1 MKLSLGFSPCP
12 NDTFIFDAMIHQKID
27 TEGLSFEVVF
37 DDVETLNQKAFKTEL
52 DITKLS
58 YHAYAYLTEKYVLLH
73 AGSALGFGVGPL
85 LICNNEDYISAD
97 ALQNLQPH
105 TSVLIPQSSNLI
117 PHTSD
122 PIPHPI
128 AIGSSNLRPQSSDP
142 VPQTSD
148 LRPPTSNLRIGI
160 PGKYTTA
167 NFLLSMAFPEAK
179 NKIEM
184 KFFEIESA
192 LLNDQIDMG
201 VIIHENRFTY
211 QEKGLK
217 KIIDLGEFW
226 EDLTQ
231 GPIPLG
237 GIMIKREL
245 PEEIKQKVNRI
256 IRRSVQYAFDHPES
270 GMDFICSLS
279 QEMSKEVINKH
290 IELYVNKFSIDLG
303 EVGRKAVN
311 TFFEEAYKGGIIPE
325 TKQNLFL

>member
-1 MKLSLGFSPCP
+1 MKISLGFSPCP
-12 NDTFIFDAMIHQKID
+12 NDTFIFDALIHQKID
-27 TEGLSFEVVF
+27 TEGLSFDVVF
-37 DDVETLNQKAFKTEL
+37 DDVETLNQKAFRAEL

-58 YHAYAYLTEKYVLLH
+58 FHAYAYLTEQYVLLH

-97 ALQNLQPH
+97 LLA
-105 TSVLIPQSSNLI
+105 
-117 PHTSD
+117 
-122 PIPHPI
+122 
-128 AIGSSNLRPQSSDP
+128 NLRPPTLDLQ
-142 VPQTSD
+142 PQTSD
-148 LRPPTSNLRIGI
+148 FSPQTSNLRIGI

-167 NFLLSMAFPEAK
+167 NFLLSLAFPEAK

-192 LLNDQIDMG
+192 LLNHQIDMG

-217 KIIDLGEFW
+217 KIIDLGQFW

-237 GIMIKREL
+237 GIMVKREL
-245 PEEIKQKVNRI
+245 PENVKQKVNRI
-256 IRRSVQYAFDHPES
+256 IKRSVQYAFDHPES

-303 EVGRKAVN
+303 EVGRNAVQ
-311 TFFEEAYKGGIIPE
+311 TFFEQAHKLGIIPE